1 MNMPREP
8 GLQTSLQRLR
18 KHFASAGIISAE
30 LDARLL
36 MQAVTGF
43 DHAAIILKPDY
54 KLTESEKSAL
64 NKMEKRRL
72 KYEPVSR
79 ILAEREFFGRR
90 FLVTDDVLDPRAD
103 TEKLVECALAA
114 IDSRQDIDQPYDV
127 LDLGTGT
134 GAIVISLLCEVNGI
148 RGLGTDASAQAL
160 NVARKNSKQ
169 FGLTGRLDF
178 QQANW
183 CQGIARKFEMIVS
196 NPPYVVH
203 SDIEK
208 LEPDVKYFDP
218 LLALDGGEDGLRA
231 YHEIARQCP
240 KCLKQGGLI
249 LLEIG
254 FNQANAVVD
263 ILRSAG
269 FQDHKD
275 FKTVQKDLGGNDRVV
290 TMQWNR

>member
-1 MNMPREP
+1 MPREL
-8 GLQTSLQRLR
+8 GLQASLQRLR
-18 KHFASAGIISAE
+18 KQFAGAGIASAE

-64 NKMEKRRL
+64 HKMEKRRL

-103 TEKLVECALAA
+103 TEKLVECALAV
-114 IDSRQDIDQPYDV
+114 IESRQDADQPYDV

-134 GAIVISLLCEVNGI
+134 GAIIISLLSEVDGI
-148 RGLGTDASAQAL
+148 RGLGTDVSALAL

-178 QQANW
+178 QQTTW
-183 CQGIARKFEMIVS
+183 CQEITRKFEMIVS
-196 NPPYVVH
+196 NPPYIVH

-208 LEPDVKYFDP
+208 LEPDVKNFDP

-240 KCLKQGGLI
+240 VCLKHGGLI

-254 FNQANAVVD
+254 FNQANAVVE

-269 FQDHKD
+269 FQDHQD

-290 TMQWNR
+290 TMQWSG